1 MRELAIIKTRT
12 TGQCFGTVGLV
23 IVKGKL
29 VHTTDV
35 RPFGFDSSANS
46 DAEEWAERNGYETIR
61 GREAMAAAQAEYS
74 RTVAVAMISSMPAD
88 GRRVL
93 TSEHVSLA
101 AAIQAFGREGQSEP
115 LEHSTDECGRVRKMW
130 T

>member
-46 DAEEWAERNGYETIR
+46 DAEEWADWSYCRMLFESFLQKIAHNRPLPAR
-61 GREAMAAAQAEYS
+61 G
-74 RTVAVAMISSMPAD
+74 
-88 GRRVL
+88 VL
-93 TSEHVSLA
+93 KVF
-101 AAIQAFGREGQSEP
+101 I
-115 LEHSTDECGRVRKMW
+115 
-130 T
+130 